1 MAMDVELLGVED
13 LWTAKDAVLVGVA
26 VVLLTGGI
34 LALRRAGR
42 RQAVEETVRPAVVA
56 DTDLAER
63 PRETAGVRPRRPR
76 EAGKIFISYRRED
89 SQGYARALYDL
100 LSERF
105 GAARIFRDID
115 ALQPGEDFIEAIE
128 KAIATSGS
136 VVVLIGN
143 DWLSAKDEEGE
154 RRLENPH
161 DYVRIELA
169 AALRSGLFVLPVLV
183 QGASMPRGTDLPD
196 DLQPL
201 ARRNALEL
209 SDSRWDFDTQRLIE
223 ILRSRAT

>member
-1 MAMDVELLGVED
+1 MNVELLAVED
-13 LWTAKDAVLVGVA
+13 LWTATDAVL
-26 VVLLTGGI
+26 
-34 LALRRAGR
+34 
-42 RQAVEETVRPAVVA
+42 A
-56 DTDLAER
+56 DR
-63 PRETAGVRPRRPR
+63 PRETAGVQPPRPR
-76 EAGKIFISYRRED
+76 EASKIFISYRRED

-128 KAIATSGS
+128 RAIGSSGS
-136 VVVLIGN
+136 VVALIGN

-154 RRLENPH
+154 RRLENPL
-161 DYVRIELA
+161 DYVRLA
-169 AALRSGLFVLPVLV
+169 PALRAGVFVLPVLV

-223 ILRSRAT
+223 VLRPRVN